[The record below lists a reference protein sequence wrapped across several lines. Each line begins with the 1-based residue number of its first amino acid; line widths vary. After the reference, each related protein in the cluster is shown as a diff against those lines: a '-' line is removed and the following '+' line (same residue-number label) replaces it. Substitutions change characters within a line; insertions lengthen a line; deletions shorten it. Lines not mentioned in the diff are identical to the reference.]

1 MKEIQQLIASELS
14 TFEDKFS
21 ESVRSRSPLLDRIM
35 RFIIKRKGKQMR
47 PMFVFLSAKIAGGIT
62 EQTYRTASLV
72 ELLHTATLVHDDV
85 VDDANMRRGFF
96 SINALWKNK
105 VAVLVGDYLLSKGL
119 LLSLDNDDF
128 KILKIVSS
136 AVKAMSEGE
145 LLQIEKTRKLDIKE
159 DIYFEIIKNK
169 TASLLA
175 AACSAGAWS
184 AAQDDHTAELFRQ
197 FGEKIGISFQ
207 IKDDLF
213 DYGHD
218 NIGKP
223 TGIDIKEKKM
233 TLPLIY
239 TLQQVDADTRKK
251 IIYIVKNQNTNKRK
265 VEEVIA
271 LVKQNGGIDY
281 ARQKMSDYQIEAM
294 AVLKQFPESPERNA
308 MEKLVQYVTER
319 KY

>member
-1 MKEIQQLIASELS
+1 MKDIQQLIASELS
-14 TFEDKFS
+14 IFEDKFS

-47 PMFVFLSAKIAGGIT
+47 PMFVFLSARIAGGTT

-184 AAQDDHTAELFRQ
+184 SAQDDHVAELFRQ

-239 TLQQVDADTRKK
+239 TLQHVDAAIRKK
-251 IIYIVKNQNTNKRK
+251 IIYIVKNQNTNRKK

-271 LVKQNGGIDY
+271 LVKQHGGIDY
-281 ARQKMSDYQIEAM
+281 ARQKMMDYQKEAM
-294 AVLKQFPESPERNA
+294 TILNQFPPSPERNA